1 MKLLEVK
8 KPPLLFA
15 YFNHSY
21 VQISAQTLRRW
32 TAERAQNKVLRN
44 SVMDEVKTIKKEYLP
59 GKLCSGSR
67 LHCAV
72 AILMF
77 LIVTG
82 SIPDVCFPIAAIRT
96 YKTEGMIE

>member
-1 MKLLEVK
+1 VKLLEVK

-21 VQISAQTLRRW
+21 VHITAQTLRRW
-32 TAERAQNKVLRN
+32 TGERAQKVLRN
-44 SVMDEVKTIKKEYLP
+44 SVMDKVKTIKKEYVP

-82 SIPDVCFPIAAIRT
+82 LIPDVCFPIAAIRT
-96 YKTEGMIE
+96 YKVESMIE